1 MTLRSQVELK
11 ALRRCV
17 VEMVLQDI
25 ESGPKMSDPS
35 RATKQTVVSAC
46 TGTVSTSHA
55 VHTSTYQTPAGSRN
69 TGSIELQN
77 LSVEHLILCFVGRS
91 LRRDCSKS
99 SYFFRLAVTAGR
111 TGSGMDVKMS
121 DEESFFLLSIELA
134 CPCFESQS

>member
-17 VEMVLQDI
+17 VEMVSQDI

-35 RATKQTVVSAC
+35 RATKPTVVSAC

-69 TGSIELQN
+69 TGSIEVQN
-77 LSVEHLILCFVGRS
+77 LSVEHLILCFVGAKPAKRLHQIKLFLPPRS
-91 LRRDCSKS
+91 HSWANW
-99 SYFFRLAVTAGR
+99 FRYGCQ
-111 TGSGMDVKMS
+111 
-121 DEESFFLLSIELA
+121 DE
-134 CPCFESQS
+134 